1 MDISLKIIGFL
12 LVIWSIL
19 GVFFIGSYALIFTPI
34 CLGLGFLLMGQ
45 SDIIYELRLLNK
57 KKTQD

>member
-12 LVIWSIL
+12 LVI
-19 GVFFIGSYALIFTPI
+19 FFIGSYALIFTPI